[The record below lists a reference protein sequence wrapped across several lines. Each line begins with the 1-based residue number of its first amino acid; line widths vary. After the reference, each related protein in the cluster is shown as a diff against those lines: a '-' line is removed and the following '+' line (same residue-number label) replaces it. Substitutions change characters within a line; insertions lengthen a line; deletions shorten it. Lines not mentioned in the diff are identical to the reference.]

1 MPLSGSY
8 TFVGNGDWSLDATS
22 GIATNG
28 GTISAN
34 VPLGSRVEKAF
45 LYASEFVFNGGFD
58 PVATLS
64 QGANSTTVSGF
75 TPLGFANSFLQAYRL
90 DVTNFVQTAVGG
102 GSATPFDFTISNIQ
116 ANDSIDG
123 YVLAVV
129 YSNPLSGLH
138 TIALLDGASAT
149 AGDSFTVSFPDPVDT
164 TVPNFQALMSVGI
177 GFGFQSNFNGQRSQ
191 ISVNDRLLTA
201 MAGGEDDGI
210 SQNGGLITVGG
221 IGDDPANP
229 SIPDAVPISGLNAT
243 RFDDELY
250 NLAIGSTTDPTPY
263 LANGTQSLVVKTFN
277 PSNDDNIFFTG
288 FNLSG
293 KAVIDSGQNDAPV
306 AVGDGGTG
314 FTTNEKTAFK
324 TASVLG
330 NDFDPDNDP
339 IHVVSFD
346 ASQALGKVT
355 LNADGTFN
363 YDPNGKFNALK
374 NGEHGTDSFTYTI
387 SDGQLTS
394 TATVFITVNGVTD
407 SGPPPAQA
415 GFIRLSEGS
424 ETISYATATGPVF
437 VQALGGDDRVTGSR
451 FSDSLNGG
459 TGNDRLTGGG
469 GNDKLTGGAG
479 QDRMSGGSGNDT
491 FIFYA
496 GDLNNTKGTADHIID
511 FQGAGTNTN
520 PAHDQDFIALFGYSA
535 GSTLTF
541 AGNGANAS
549 SQYYYVNDAAV
560 PSHSGYILVQ
570 MADGTSHLDASDF
583 KFF

>member
-8 TFVGNGDWSLDATS
+8 TFVGNGDWSLNATS

-28 GTISAN
+28 GTISTI
-34 VPLGSRVEKAF
+34 VPVGSRVEKAF
-45 LYASEFVFNGGFD
+45 LYASEFTFNGGID
-58 PVATLS
+58 PAATLS
-64 QGANSTTVSGF
+64 LGANSTTVSGF

-90 DVTNFVQTAVGG
+90 DVTNFVQSAVGG
-102 GSATPFDFTISNIQ
+102 GSATPYDFTISNIQ
-116 ANDSIDG
+116 ASNSIDG

-138 TIALLDGASAT
+138 TIAFLDGASAT
-149 AGDSFTVSFPDPVDT
+149 AGDSFTVTFPDPVDS

-177 GFGFQSNFNGQRSQ
+177 GFGYQAGFNGQRSQ

-201 MAGGEDDGI
+201 MAGGEDDGVA
-210 SQNGGLITVGG
+210 QNGGLITVGG
-221 IGDDPANP
+221 VGDDPANP
-229 SIPDAVPISGLNAT
+229 SIPDAVPPSGTNAT

-250 NLAIGSTTDPTPY
+250 NLAVGSSTDATPY

-306 AVGDGGTG
+306 AVDDGGTG
-314 FTTNEKTAFK
+314 FTTNERAAFK

-339 IHVVSFD
+339 FRVVSFD
-346 ASQALGKVT
+346 ASHALGKVS

-363 YDPNGKFNALK
+363 YDPDGKFNALK
-374 NGEHGTDSFTYTI
+374 TGERGTDSFTYTI

-394 TATVFITVNGVTD
+394 TATVFITVNGISD
-407 SGPPPAQA
+407 STPPPAQA
-415 GFIRLSEGS
+415 GFIRLSDTS
-424 ETISYATATGPVF
+424 ETVNYSRATGPVY
-437 VQALGGDDRVTGSR
+437 VQALGGDDLVTGSR
-451 FSDSLNGG
+451 FDDSLNGG
-459 TGNDRLTGGG
+459 TGNDRLTGGA

-479 QDRMSGGSGNDT
+479 QDRMSGGAGNDT

-496 GDLNNTKGTADHIID
+496 GDLNGTKGTADHIID

-520 PAHDQDFIALFGYSA
+520 PAGDHDFIALFGYSA
-535 GSTLTF
+535 GSTLTY
-541 AGNGANAS
+541 AGNANAS
-549 SQYYYVNDAAV
+549 TQYYYVNDASV
-560 PSHSGYILVQ
+560 PGNSGYIMVQ
-570 MADGTSHLDASDF
+570 MADGTSHLGAGDF